1 MSAAQQVVVAPMSD
15 NLAASA
21 MHGRVVAARMH
32 DVEAVALKIDCA
44 SLSKNVP
51 VDVHGDSF

>member
-1 MSAAQQVVVAPMSD
+1 MSD

-32 DVEAVALKIDCA
+32 DVEAVALKCIDYA
-44 SLSKNVP
+44 SLSKKVP
-51 VDVHGDSF
+51 VDVHGGTF